1 MFHRRMTVSRS
12 NSSFNNRSKSF
23 KSRKVDQFSPRK
35 TILVVCQGEQTEPNY
50 FKKFGSEWLTVRIET
65 VGKDVNAVIDRAKK
79 IKKDFDEIWVV
90 FDKDDF
96 SDSTFDNAIQSAKSS
111 KIKVAYSNEC
121 FEVWYILH
129 FEFLNTEIPRKE
141 YYTKL
146 EKILNCKYAKNNNFM
161 YERLKDRMGIAIAN
175 AKRLIDLYGTSS
187 HPSKDNPST
196 TVHLLVQ
203 ELIEQAKPRYR

>member
-1 MFHRRMTVSRS
+1 MSRS
-12 NSSFNNRSKSF
+12 NSSFNNRSKSY
-23 KSRKVDQFSPRK
+23 KSRRIDQVTPRK

-50 FKKFGSEWLTVRIET
+50 FKKFGSEWLTVRIEK
-65 VGKDVNAVIDRAKK
+65 VGKDTISVINKAKK
-79 IKKDFDEIWVV
+79 LKKEFEEIWVV

-96 SDSTFDNAIQSAKSS
+96 DDSTFDNAIQSARSS

-129 FEFLNTEIPRKE
+129 FEFLNTEIPRTE
-141 YYTKL
+141 YFTKL
-146 EKILNCKYAKNNNFM
+146 EKIFDCKYAKNNDFM
-161 YERLKDRMGIAIAN
+161 YERLKNRMGIAIAN
-175 AKRLIDLYGTSS
+175 AKRLMDLYGTSS